1 MKTFL
6 LTLISTLALFS
17 GRVSAIEELDSIAI
31 VVNDNIIST
40 QEVSNR
46 LNDFKRQLDLQGKK
60 LPPLNLL
67 KKQVVERMIID
78 SIQLQLAKAQG
89 IHIDDLTLN
98 KALDGIA
105 KNNKTSLN
113 EMRRTLQSKGIN
125 FESFREQTRKDM
137 MIRQIQQRMI
147 YSRVKVS
154 QQEIDIFLEQ
164 QKQSGQKAND
174 KYHLAHILIA
184 TPEAASAEDIA
195 AALKMSEKALKE
207 IKNGKS
213 FSDVALNYSK
223 GRHALQ
229 GGDLGWRS
237 AAQLPSLF
245 LDTARTLKK
254 GMTSDPY
261 AVLAASIY
269 LSLLI

>member
-1 MKTFL
+1 MQFLYMKTFL

-78 SIQLQLAKAQG
+78 SIQLQLSKAQG

-98 KALDGIA
+98 QALEGIA

-174 KYHLAHILIA
+174 NII
-184 TPEAASAEDIA
+184 
-195 AALKMSEKALKE
+195 
-207 IKNGKS
+207 
-213 FSDVALNYSK
+213 
-223 GRHALQ
+223 
-229 GGDLGWRS
+229 
-237 AAQLPSLF
+237 
-245 LDTARTLKK
+245 
-254 GMTSDPY
+254 
-261 AVLAASIY
+261 
-269 LSLLI
+269 